1 MAPSKSVLGCLKTG
15 ARVDRFG
22 ALSFLAAS
30 LPENSRDAQDAAFIF
45 FMFIQVNSRAAPLTD
60 ALIYGHPLGLAF
72 YLCEKTCFARIGVLL
87 RWLSY
92 FPSRLT
98 SVITAPSILLSVV

>member
-45 FMFIQVNSRAAPLTD
+45 FMFTQVNSRAAPLTD
-60 ALIYGHPLGLAF
+60 ALI
-72 YLCEKTCFARIGVLL
+72 
-87 RWLSY
+87 
-92 FPSRLT
+92 
-98 SVITAPSILLSVV
+98 